1 MALYENLKTFY
12 GLPVQDYTGA
22 GSIASLG
29 SVAPRVRCEYDDEQ
43 NLLDHLARLFDE
55 PRAAD
60 IKALVIGL
68 WTEDGEVMDAS
79 PAAAIEMLVA
89 MKHRL
94 PKLEAIFFGDI
105 ISEENEISWILQ
117 ADHSAIWS
125 AFPNLRCYG
134 VRGGNGLRLGQ
145 INHNSLDT
153 LIVETGGLP
162 AGIVREALMA
172 KAPIKHLELWLGDEG
187 YGASSRIED
196 FKDLFSGKLFPKLQ
210 YLGLRNS
217 EYTDDIA
224 RAIAGSPLLSR
235 LKELDLSMGTLT
247 DRGADALI
255 ASGQIGHLDRLDI
268 THHYLSDEKVA
279 ALARSTPNLVAEQQE
294 KPDQWD
300 GQPHYYVSVS
310 E

>member
-1 MALYENLKTFY
+1 MALYKNLETFY
-12 GLPVQDYTGA
+12 GLPVQDFTGPGA
-22 GSIASLG
+22 IRTLAL
-29 SVAPRVRCEYDDEQ
+29 ATPRVRCEYDQQE
-43 NLLDHLARLFDE
+43 NLLDHLSRLLDE
-55 PRAAD
+55 PDSAN

-68 WTEDGEVMDAS
+68 WAEDGEVMDAS

-94 PKLEAIFFGDI
+94 PHLEAIFFGDI

-145 INHNSLDT
+145 INHDRLEI

-162 AGIVREALMA
+162 AGVVREALMA
-172 KAPIKHLELWLGDEG
+172 KAPLRHLELWLGDEG
-187 YGASSRIED
+187 YGASSRIDD
-196 FKDLFSGKLFPKLQ
+196 FRDLFAGKLFPKLD

-217 EYTDDIA
+217 EFTDDIA
-224 RAIAGSPLLSR
+224 RAISGSPLLAR

-255 ASGQIGHLDRLDI
+255 ASGQIGHLNRLDI
-268 THHYLSDEKVA
+268 THHYVSDEKIE
-279 ALARSTPNLVAEQQE
+279 ALARSDT
-294 KPDQWD
+294 
-300 GQPHYYVSVS
+300 QPRRRRSGKA
-310 E
+310 